1 MLRTLGK
8 GSLVAVILL
17 LLHLSGGQADARSV
31 LVPMGDMGGKFF
43 TLPTR
48 SVLAN
53 TVMAAY
59 QRPYALNFEVWRP
72 QGMPAGWYATF
83 DGFAVAQVAPNRWVY
98 GRTGVDGCIVPTDV
112 LVGSVIPMR
121 VPELTRVTASWMCG
135 DFLRCDEFRKVRA
148 LGCDSMGILEDPLAC
163 TILAWRS
170 GRPGVWVWL
179 ADRWKKVSPVGGQYT
194 WEALRLRRPWILEQ
208 LREKEFFWTCGNA
221 CDLAN
226 LARSWGI
233 LWHGPIPLNSLGTY
247 RSGNDG
253 GRGGHSSGSSPTTSP
268 SNPGEEN
275 PGSQWDVGGGGGGRA
290 PSDGDGG
297 AGWDTGGK

>member
-1 MLRTLGK
+1 MFRTLGK

-17 LLHLSGGQADARSV
+17 LLHLSGEQADAQPV
-31 LVPMGDMGGKFF
+31 LVPTGNMEGKCFMLS
-43 TLPTR
+43 TQ

-112 LVGSVIPMR
+112 LVGSIVPMR
-121 VPELTRVTASWMCG
+121 VSELTRVTAPWMCG

-247 RSGNDG
+247 PSGNDG

-275 PGSQWDVGGGGGGRA
+275 PGSQWDVGGGDKGRA
-290 PSDGDGG
+290 PSDGGG
-297 AGWDTGGK
+297 GGGWDTGGK

>member
-17 LLHLSGGQADARSV
+17 LLHLSRGQADAQPS

-43 TLPTR
+43 TLPMR

-59 QRPYALNFEVWRP
+59 QRPYGLNFEVWRP

-112 LVGSVIPMR
+112 LVGSIVPMR
-121 VPELTRVTASWMCG
+121 VPELTRVTAPWMCG
-135 DFLRCDEFRKVRA
+135 DFLQCDEFRKVRA

-179 ADRWKKVSPVGGQYT
+179 VDRWKKVSPAGGQYT
-194 WEALRLRRPWILEQ
+194 WEALRLRRPWIVEQ

-226 LARSWGI
+226 LARSWGL
-233 LWHGPIPLNSLGTY
+233 LWHGPIPLDSLGSY
-247 RSGNDG
+247 RHGKDG
-253 GRGGHSSGSSPTTSP
+253 GSGGRSSGASPAASP

-275 PGSQWDVGGGGGGRA
+275 PGSQWDVGGGGGDRA
-290 PSDGDGG
+290 PSDGGG
-297 AGWDTGGK
+297 GWDTGGK